1 MPPWFNYFLLGLLS
15 GAMVDAVEFVRALQS
30 ANGIIPKRYQRLGTL
45 LGEVV
50 RLLIGGALA
59 AVFYVSHQVET
70 PLAAVTVGATA
81 PIIIERMLAKP
92 PAPGQ

>member
-1 MPPWFNYFLLGLLS
+1 MPSWTNYFLLGLLC

-30 ANGIIPKRYQRLGTL
+30 SHGVVPKRYKRYGMWA
-45 LGEVV
+45 GEVV

-81 PIIIERMLAKP
+81 PIIIERMLAEP
-92 PAPGQ
+92 PRDE